1 MQRPANSRV
10 SPRWGRGFLPNQC
23 KGNTNNVTDGN
34 AIVNNAIDANATDA
48 NAIDAN
54 AILNNVNNY
63 AGV

>member
-10 SPRWGRGFLPNQC
+10 SPRWGRGFLPNRH
-23 KGNTNNVTDGN
+23 KGNINNITDGN
-34 AIVNNAIDANATDA
+34 VIVNIAIDDSAIVNNATDG
-48 NAIDAN
+48 N